1 MSLRRRTLP
10 LALTLLGLLLWEAGG
25 LAAQDAPPFDP
36 PGTPPIPPG
45 LSDRTN
51 LPPGRPFEG
60 GGFDPAGQ
68 DGSAAVTGLGGELAG
83 TPAARVAAGVRTALA
98 NVALRAPDG
107 TRLPRRAQQVLL
119 TLATTAPDAEPP
131 LEADLVVD
139 ALTARGNGGATHEA
153 VDLAR
158 SLQGLLLAPDRRT
171 KAAAALQRFE
181 AASDSVYL
189 ERPSPAHPA
198 IHAVLGALE
207 VRPDAAV
214 RRQARHEPWTIP
226 GMAANSP
233 TGFGADWGYVF
244 VAASYQART
253 RYLTNDDGAVGA
265 GFGLGDARGAVGLQL
280 GLISFSTLDS
290 GFGKRGGV
298 DLHLHKTLPADI
310 GLAVG
315 WESALHWGEDDSGS
329 AQYVAASKWFTLS
342 EDDRRPFSALMLSAG
357 LGNGRFQL
365 EDDMAAG
372 EDALSP
378 FGSLAVRV
386 AAPVSLIADWT
397 GQDLMLAGSLAP
409 LKRHGVVVTAGMMDV
424 TRTAGDGPRFVL
436 GVSFGHDARRAW

>member
-1 MSLRRRTLP
+1 MSLHMRALP
-10 LALTLLGLLLWEAGG
+10 LIGALLGLLLWEAGG

-36 PGTPPIPPG
+36 PGPPPIPPG
-45 LSDRTN
+45 LSDRTH

-60 GGFDPAGQ
+60 GGFDPPGQ
-68 DGSAAVTGLGGELAG
+68 DANVAVAGLGGDLAG
-83 TPAARVAAGVRTALA
+83 TPAARVAGLRTALTNA
-98 NVALRAPDG
+98 SLRGPDG
-107 TRLPRRAQQVLL
+107 TRLPARTQEVLL
-119 TLATTAPDAEPP
+119 ALATKPPESEAP

-139 ALTARGNGGATHEA
+139 ALTSRGNGEATDAA

-158 SLQGLLLAPDRRT
+158 SLQGLLMVPDRRT
-171 KAAAALQRFE
+171 EAAAALQRFR
-181 AASDSVYL
+181 AASDSAFL
-189 ERPSPAHPA
+189 ADPSPAYPA
-198 IHAVLGALE
+198 IDAVVGALE
-207 VRPDAAV
+207 ASSDAVVRQEEHRV
-214 RRQARHEPWTIP
+214 PWTIP

-265 GFGLGDARGAVGLQL
+265 GFGLGDARDAVGLQL
-280 GLISFSTLDS
+280 GLISFSTIDS
-290 GFGKRGGV
+290 GFGQRGGL
-298 DLHLHKTLPADI
+298 DLHLHKTLPGDVGI
-310 GLAVG
+310 AVG

-342 EDDRRPFSALMLSAG
+342 QDDRRPFSAVMLSAG
-357 LGNGRFQL
+357 LGNGRFQP
-365 EDDMAAG
+365 EDDFAAG

-378 FGSLAVRV
+378 FGSLALRV

-409 LKRHGVVVTAGMMDV
+409 LKRHGLVVTAGVMDV

-436 GVSFGHDARRAW
+436 GASFGHDFRRIR